1 MRASHAVETTHNNY
15 IVSHSNRYTRDTQSE
30 YNSVSELNVAGRV
43 VRTFNSQHIDID
55 SIQFN
60 LPRYLALYDN
70 NHVIV
75 ADSRNE
81 RVVVL
86 KSDLQLKRVLM
97 PSLGRRPVRLC
108 LSKSTGIMFIKYAYS
123 SVIDIY

>member
-1 MRASHAVETTHNNY
+1 
-15 IVSHSNRYTRDTQSE
+15 
-30 YNSVSELNVAGRV
+30 VSEVNVDGQV

-60 LPRYLALYDN
+60 EPCYLALYDN

-75 ADSRNE
+75 ADRRNE

-86 KSDLQLKRVLM
+86 NEDLKLKRVLM
-97 PSLGRRPVRLC
+97 TSLGQQPMRLC
-108 LSKSTGIMFIKYAYS
+108 LSKSTGIMFINYFNS
-123 SVIDIY
+123 SVIDIYKVVT